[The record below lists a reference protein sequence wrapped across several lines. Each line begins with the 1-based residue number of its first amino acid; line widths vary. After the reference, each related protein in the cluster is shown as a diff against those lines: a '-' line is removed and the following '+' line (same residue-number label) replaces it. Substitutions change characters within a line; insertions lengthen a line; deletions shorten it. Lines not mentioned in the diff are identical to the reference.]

1 MAVELKKGRDGQFVR
16 TWYGRYTDNGKR
28 ASVAL
33 CAVAGEP
40 PASLS
45 IRDKGNSAFEKSR
58 DKAESLLADLIRDVN
73 RKGMADHLTERL
85 IESKTGGTVEYA
97 KVADLPELWR
107 EIDREGGAP
116 SEKHLSWCDSIFN
129 RFAESVSCEFLYEVR
144 PKDIKAFLKGLRA
157 THTNKT
163 VRDIKSVLRSAFTR
177 LLPVGAENP
186 FGKVIIGHRARGA
199 KDGGTIGRRPLT
211 VEELQRLFDTA
222 RTDSFTY
229 PLAVC
234 AALTSLRIGD
244 VCNLKWASVDLRGNG
259 WVRVAT
265 SKTGA
270 PVEIPIL
277 DARLRRVFEG
287 ALAEK
292 EEGAVY
298 VFPEAAAMYAENSN
312 GVYYRGK
319 VLFARAFASEA
330 KEQPEIAVLA
340 SDTEPTTD
348 VWRLASDAV
357 ESRFSGDKCARILDT
372 LQRVESGASYGDIQ
386 KATGRAKGQTSEDLR
401 DAETVS
407 GCRLRRG
414 LIGVRGTTTKSGRD
428 IKTLIEATRQRR
440 PRGVVSASILGW
452 HNLRGTF
459 VTLALSAGVS
469 FEDVAKCTG
478 HTLAKTMRDHYY
490 NPTREHRRAAM
501 ARAQIT
507 CKASEG
513 DPLANIAAQL
523 QGLSDADRKRLSTL
537 LNQSN

>member
-45 IRDKGNSAFEKSR
+45 IRDKGDVAFEKSR
-58 DKAESLLADLIRDVN
+58 DKAEGLLADLIRDVSK
-73 RKGMADHLTERL
+73 KGMADHLIERL

-97 KVADLPELWR
+97 KVADLPSLWR
-107 EIDREGGAP
+107 DIDREGGAP
-116 SEKHLSWCDSIFN
+116 SEKHLSWCDSVFK
-129 RFAESVSCEFLYEVR
+129 RFAEVVPCEFLYEVR
-144 PKDIKAFLKGLRA
+144 PKDIKRFLKSVRS
-157 THTNKT
+157 THTNET
-163 VRDIKSVLRSAFTR
+163 IRGMNSVVQSAFTR
-177 LLPVGAENP
+177 LLPIGVENP
-186 FGKVIIGHRARGA
+186 FGKIIVGRKARGA
-199 KDGGTIGRRPLT
+199 ADGGTIGRRPLT
-211 VEELQRLFDTA
+211 VEELQRLFETA
-222 RTDSFTY
+222 RPDPFTY

-244 VCNLKWASVDLRGNG
+244 VCTLKWESVDLRGNG

-277 DARLRRVFEG
+277 DVRLRQVFEV
-287 ALAEK
+287 ALTEMEA
-292 EEGAVY
+292 GAVY
-298 VFPEAAAMYAENSN
+298 VFPEAAAMYAENRN

-330 KEQPEIAVLA
+330 KEQPETALLA
-340 SDTEPTTD
+340 PDTEPTAEL
-348 VWRLASDAV
+348 WRLAADAV
-357 ESRFSGDKCARILDT
+357 ESRFSGDKRVRILDT
-372 LQRVESGASYGDIQ
+372 LQRVAAGASYGDIQ

-401 DAETVS
+401 NAETAS

-414 LIGVRGTTTKSGRD
+414 STPKSGRD

-490 NPTREHRRAAM
+490 NPTREHTRAAM
-501 ARAQIT
+501 ERAQIT
-507 CKASEG
+507 CKSSAG

-523 QGLSDADRKRLSTL
+523 KGLSAADRKRLSTL
-537 LNQSN
+537 LNEKI